1 MSRRLPMSL
10 CMAGV
15 VLLTGCYT
23 KLAVNFGNGTG
34 EKIRVNSA
42 YTGQDVQI
50 APNKSKKIPHCSGDL
65 IVTSS
70 TSEKFS
76 FPNVSLLGHDMDDS
90 YLDKR
95 VSIFGPGY
103 MTLNVVLETNMELHV
118 LPPGK
123 KGLAADVKQPSG
135 YPKRGERT
143 SQ

>member
-1 MSRRLPMSL
+1 
-10 CMAGV
+10 MAGV
-15 VLLTGCYT
+15 LLLTGCYT

-34 EKIRVNSA
+34 ERIRVKSA
-42 YTGQDVQI
+42 YTGEEVQI
-50 APNKSKKIPHCSGDL
+50 APKKSKKIPHSSGNL
-65 IVTSS
+65 IVTTS
-70 TSEKFS
+70 TSEKFT

-103 MTLNVVLETNMELHV
+103 MTLNVVLETNMELYV

-123 KGLAADVKQPSG
+123 KGLTPDVKQPIG
-135 YPKRGERT
+135 YPKGGERT